1 MSGQL
6 QPPPSGPIGPTQGV
20 MQIGAPATSPI
31 PPPEQLAQYEQVVP
45 GSADRLIRMAEEQS
59 AARIYL
65 MKAQGRQS
73 DRTQWLAFIL
83 AIWFLAGSVW
93 ITLGGFPIVGGIL
106 GGLTI
111 GGIVAVFITGKALQK
126 RASEQK
132 IIENAPQTP

>member
-1 MSGQL
+1 MR
-6 QPPPSGPIGPTQGV
+6 
-20 MQIGAPATSPI
+20 IGALGTSPI

-93 ITLGGFPIVGGIL
+93 ITLGGFPIAGGIL

-111 GGIVAVFITGKALQK
+111 GGIIAVFITGKALQK

-132 IIENAPQTP
+132 IIENVPQTP